1 MITTI
6 WILLPILLFG
16 ILSYRRASLVA
27 WTLTFTVYFL
37 ALTWLSS
44 LSVVTLSILWT
55 LFLATALV
63 LNIKPL
69 RRVLITKHLYKIYCK
84 SLPTLSTTEGE
95 ALAAGTVG
103 WDGELFSGMPN
114 WSKMLAFP
122 KPQLSKEEQDFI
134 NNKVSKLCA
143 MIDNWDITHNRFN
156 LPNEI
161 WDYLRSEGF
170 FGIII
175 PKEYGGLEFSA
186 YAHSTIL
193 TMIAGRSMSVG
204 SVVAVPNSLGPAELL
219 LHYGTKEQQ
228 DHYLPRLAQG
238 IEIPCFALTGPEA
251 GSDASSMPDYGIIC
265 KGTFDGK
272 EVTGIRLNWDKRYI
286 TLAPIATVLGLAFK
300 LYDPNHL
307 IGEKESL
314 GITCALIP
322 TNLPGITIGR
332 RHYPLNCA
340 FPNGPTQGKDVFIPL
355 DFIIGGIKMAGQGWR
370 MLTECLA
377 AGRAISL
384 PSMATGGSEVA
395 AYATGAYSRIRNQF
409 HLPIGKFGGVEE
421 ALSRIA
427 GNTYI
432 MEATR
437 VFTVGAID
445 RGEKPAVPAAIS
457 KYHVTELGRR
467 IVNDAMDIHGGKG
480 ICMGPK
486 NYIANTY
493 QETPISITVEGANI
507 LTRSMIIF
515 GQGAIRCHPYVL
527 KEMESTSANNPSLG
541 LKQFDNSFFPHLG
554 FILSNCIRTFI
565 IGITNA
571 WFVSVPNKPLKRY
584 YQHLTRFSAALAYVS
599 DVAMFTLGGS
609 LKRKEKLSGRLGD
622 VLSMLYLGS
631 AVLKQYDE
639 HGHLDYELPVVHWAC
654 QSILERAQNRLHEAL
669 VNFPNPILGFLL
681 RLWVFPLGQR
691 HTQPTDKLGHTV
703 ARMMLDPDSL
713 RTSLARDVYL
723 TPGIKNPVGS
733 MEIALQ
739 KIIAVEPLE
748 QILQQAIRDKKIKG
762 YTYADRVK
770 DAQSNKLI
778 TEEEATQLLEAYKAR
793 REVLAVD
800 DFSPEEI
807 EGRFVDTEVSGTSE
821 LPLRRTDGER
831 AGAREDF

>member
-1 MITTI
+1 MTTI
-6 WILLPILLFG
+6 WILTPIILFLV
-16 ILSYRRASLVA
+16 LSYRRANLLWWTGIFGLYLLVL
-27 WTLTFTVYFL
+27 TLV
-37 ALTWLSS
+37 SS
-44 LSVVTLSILWT
+44 LSVVSLVACWLVFS
-55 LFLATALV
+55 LFALV

-69 RRVLITKHLYKIYCK
+69 RRWLLTRHIYKIFRT
-84 SLPTLSTTEGE
+84 SLPTLSLTEQE

-114 WSKMLAFP
+114 WEKMLSSP
-122 KPQLSKEEQDFI
+122 KPKLSAEELDFI
-134 NNKVSKLCA
+134 NNTVSELCS
-143 MIDNWDITHNRFN
+143 MINNWDITHNRFN

-161 WDYLRSEGF
+161 WAFLKANRF

-175 PKEYGGLEFSA
+175 PKEYGGLNFSA

-193 TMIAGRSMSVG
+193 TKIAGKSMSVA

-228 DHYLPRLAQG
+228 DHYLPKLAQG

-251 GSDASSMPDYGIIC
+251 GSDASSMPDYGIVC
-265 KGTFDGK
+265 KDIFEDK
-272 EVTGIRLNWDKRYI
+272 EIVGIRLNWDKRYI

-300 LYDPNHL
+300 LYDPDHL
-307 IGEKESL
+307 IGQKESL

-332 RHYPLNCA
+332 RHYPLSSA
-340 FPNGPTQGKDVFIPL
+340 FPNGPTQGQNVFIPL
-355 DFIIGGIKMAGQGWR
+355 DWIIGGVKMAGQGWR
-370 MLTECLA
+370 MLVECLA

-421 ALSRIA
+421 ALARIA

-437 VFTVGAID
+437 VFTVAAID

-457 KYHVTELGRR
+457 KYHVTELGRKV
-467 IVNDAMDIHGGKG
+467 VNDAMDIHGGKG

-486 NYIANTY
+486 NYLASSY

-515 GQGAIRCHPYVL
+515 GQGAIRCHPYIL
-527 KEMESTSANNPSLG
+527 KEMQSVLDPDE
-541 LKQFDNSFFPHLG
+541 KQGFKAFDNAIFPHLG
-554 FILSNCIRTFI
+554 FVLSNQIRTLVM
-565 IGITNA
+565 GITGGK
-571 WFVSVPNKPLKRY
+571 FVGVPDKPLKSY
-584 YQHLTRFSAALAYVS
+584 YQAFTRFSAALAFVS
-599 DVAMFTLGGS
+599 DIAMFTLGGN

-631 AVLKQYDE
+631 AVLKQFEENGEPDF
-639 HGHLDYELPVVHWAC
+639 ELPVVNWAC
-654 QSILERAQNRLHEAL
+654 QTILCNAQTKLYEAL
-669 VNFPNPILGFLL
+669 VNFPNPTVGWLL
-681 RLWVFPLGQR
+681 RLWVFPLGKH
-691 HTQPTDKLGHTV
+691 HTEPTDKLGHKV

-713 RTSLARDVYL
+713 RASLARDAYL

-739 KIIAVEPLE
+739 KIIEVEPYE
-748 QILQQAIRDKKIKG
+748 QKLRDAVREKKVMG
-762 YTYADRVK
+762 YTYSERVTNAI
-770 DAQSNKLI
+770 AQGVLS
-778 TEEEATQLLEAYKAR
+778 EDEAKQLMDAYKAR

-800 DFSPEEI
+800 DFAPGELED
-807 EGRFVDTEVSGTSE
+807 RFVEPYDYADEALKE
-821 LPLRRTDGER
+821 
-831 AGAREDF
+831 A